1 MLCTHTLHLC
11 VTTTLFPFIF
21 SHSGQS
27 VFCIVDPCRRVYTN
41 DTDSRDARHC
51 TKYQQ
56 SHLCTRTTNT
66 YTQTRTSALVVDA
79 NETRDV
85 TVANSSADRLFLHKS
100 VIKVSIKPDQLGHLF
115 CHNHWFSA
123 FSRILMK
130 KILITR
136 LSIYSHVDMRINA
149 QTSNEYF
156 FSKILNIGS
165 IDPLN

>member
-1 MLCTHTLHLC
+1 MLCTHTLHRC

-27 VFCIVDPCRRVYTN
+27 VFCIVDPCRRVYPN

-85 TVANSSADRLFLHKS
+85 TVANSSADRLFLHTS
-100 VIKVSIKPDQLGHLF
+100 VIKVSIITRPDWTSILWQSLVVGLVHMSFNFHIYLKNAHSSFEHLF
-115 CHNHWFSA
+115 SCRHEN
-123 FSRILMK
+123 K
-130 KILITR
+130 C
-136 LSIYSHVDMRINA
+136 
-149 QTSNEYF
+149 SNEE
-156 FSKILNIGS
+156 
-165 IDPLN
+165 